1 MRTSRGPTEEQ
12 VPNPTQ
18 ALLSTLNSVV
28 GARTSPSA
36 ALGYIQVKENQAS
49 TLDARGSRELV
60 SFHLSNLSNL
70 WMPRLARYDSDHF
83 SFTIFRASM

>member
-60 SFHLSNLSNL
+60 SFHLSNL